1 MSLHRS
7 DVRKSAEQNPD
18 ETCASLFLFK
28 KALLFRETRT
38 SLTGHSLRKVENEH
52 WLGYIKEQNR
62 SWEKGKVDRW
72 KNREQEGR
80 RWASGQVGKWAGG
93 WIDEEIDGKT
103 KGKTKIVTKD
113 DAARPP
119 ATIFQARP
127 YMEESQKIGDPGL
140 WVYTCRGSKGK
151 AWKDR
156 RIDEFV
162 KTESSDTLVYSMA
175 R

>member
-1 MSLHRS
+1 M
-7 DVRKSAEQNPD
+7 
-18 ETCASLFLFK
+18 
-28 KALLFRETRT
+28 
-38 SLTGHSLRKVENEH
+38 G
-52 WLGYIKEQNR
+52 
-62 SWEKGKVDRW
+62 KGV
-72 KNREQEGR
+72 
-80 RWASGQVGKWAGG
+80 
-93 WIDEEIDGKT
+93 DGKT
-103 KGKTKIVTKD
+103 KGKTKTVTKD

-162 KTESSDTLVYSMA
+162 KTESSEIPWCIQWLDKTFGSIISLVLWGSIPI
-175 R
+175 RT